1 MKAMMFNRYG
11 SLDGLQL
18 HEIEKPVPA
27 EDQVLVRVAATSV
40 NYSTMLMITGKVL
53 IARMMLGGLFKPKY
67 TIPGNDIAGWVEAV
81 GAKVTHFKP
90 GDPVFGDTSEAG
102 FGTFAEYAAVSETAL
117 THKPDGVS
125 FEDAAAAPEAALVAL
140 QGLRDLG
147 RIEPGQKVL
156 IVGASGG
163 IGTFAVQLAKHFGAE
178 VTAVCSTRNIDLVRA
193 LGADHA
199 IDYTQTDFTR
209 VGQKFDLILAT
220 LGYRPIADY
229 RRMLT
234 PQGRYVSTGG
244 ELKQVFEAL
253 LLGPVLSR
261 SDGKTFSALT
271 LKTNKDL
278 ELIGSLLESGAI
290 RSVIDRCY
298 PLIEAAEALRYYSTG
313 RARGKIIISIAP
325 QGA

>member
-18 HEIEKPVPA
+18 REIEKPVPA
-27 EDQVLVRVAATSV
+27 EDQVLVSVAATSV

-67 TIPGNDIAGWVEAV
+67 TIPGNDVAGWVEAV
-81 GAKVTHFKP
+81 GANVTRFKP
-90 GDPVFGDTSEAG
+90 GDQVFGDTSEAG
-102 FGTFAEYAAVSETAL
+102 FGTFAEYAVVSETAL

-147 RIEPGQKVL
+147 RIEPGNKVL

-178 VTAVCSTRNIDLVRA
+178 VTAVCSTRNLDLVRA

-209 VGQKFDLILAT
+209 GGQKYDLILAT

-244 ELKQVFEAL
+244 DLKQVFEAL
-253 LLGPVLSR
+253 LLGPMLSR
-261 SDGKTFSALT
+261 SDGKKFNALT
-271 LKTNKDL
+271 VKPNKDL

-298 PLIEAAEALRYYSTG
+298 PLTEAAEALRCYSTG
-313 RARGKIIISIAP
+313 RARGKVIISIAP